1 MFRRGRLQGGEASKG
16 LEVVI
21 AELERQANIYR
32 ALGVDKDAIM
42 RLVAPRPDRLPKYLN
57 IPVVTLGT
65 SVNLERQAGLAGIE
79 TYYDLSHGYDTA
91 GGITFG
97 IPHLIWIQD
106 GSRYKNKSVERVQ
119 GILKR
124 NERPATQADVIAL
137 ALVHPDIRKVLRN
150 HSIDA
155 PGTAVESDRAP
166 VLLDW
171 GGGLELL
178 HLFVDG
184 ADPYWGSASCG
195 S

>member
-1 MFRRGRLQGGEASKG
+1 MLTPDIRRDRGTEQIAQFKG
-16 LEVVI
+16 
-21 AELERQANIYR
+21 ELERQANIYR

-79 TYYDLSHGYDTA
+79 TYYDLSRGYDTA

-97 IPHLIWIQD
+97 IPHLIWMQD
-106 GSRYKNKSVERVQ
+106 GSRYKNKSVKRVQ

-137 ALVHPDIRKVLRN
+137 ALVHPDIRKVLRD
-150 HSIDA
+150 HSIDV
-155 PGTAVESDRAP
+155 PGTALGSGRAP
-166 VLLDW
+166 CLLVWD
-171 GGGLELL
+171 GGLWL
-178 HLFVDG
+178 HHRFVAYAG
-184 ADPYWGSASCG
+184 PYWGSASCG